1 MEGFSELQNLN
12 EVNVLIS
19 RTDKIGDVILTLP
32 LINELKRLIPNSRIS
47 FLISRKLENLIDG
60 YKDVDKVFFIE
71 DVNINKFL
79 STNKF
84 DVAISVFPR
93 KELAMA
99 FYKAGIK
106 VRVGT
111 AYRLYSVLFNQR
123 IKEHRKFAE
132 KHEADYNLNLLSFL
146 GKDISYEKKFFF
158 KYSKEEYELL
168 KNRLHSIN
176 LIDKYVVIHPGS
188 KGSARDLPI
197 DRILQIPEMIINN
210 HPDYKIVLTGIPQ
223 EKPITQLF
231 KEIYK
236 DKVIDLA
243 GELSLRELMIVID
256 KSSLFISNSTGP
268 IHIAGALNK
277 NIIGFY
283 PNSAPMNAT
292 RWRPLSD
299 NAKVISPV
307 SGDDMASIDNKEITS
322 AINELLNNSNI

>member
-1 MEGFSELQNLN
+1 MEVLEELLKLK
-12 EVNVLIS
+12 EVNVLVS

-32 LINELKRLIPNSRIS
+32 LINEVKRLIPRARIS
-47 FLISRKLENLIDG
+47 FLISNKLENLIDG

-71 DVNINKFL
+71 DININNFL
-79 STNKF
+79 KTEKF

-106 VRVGT
+106 YRAGT
-111 AYRLYSVLFNQR
+111 AYRLYSVLFNER
-123 IKEHRKFAE
+123 IKEHRKHAD

-146 GKDISYEKKFFF
+146 GKEISYDKKFFF
-158 KYSKEEYELL
+158 KYSNEELGSL
-168 KNRLHSIN
+168 KGKIPFN
-176 LIDKYVVIHPGS
+176 LQHKFIVIHPGS
-188 KGSARDLPI
+188 KGSARDLPMDKI
-197 DRILQIPEMIINN
+197 IAIPETIINDF
-210 HPDYKIVLTGIPQ
+210 PEYKIVLTGIKQ

-243 GELSLRELMIVID
+243 GEITLRELLILID

-292 RWRPLSD
+292 RWRPLS
-299 NAKVISPV
+299 KHVKIITPE
-307 SGDDMASIDNKEITS
+307 SGDDMSGIDNKVIAS
-322 AINELLNNSNI
+322 AINELLIHSNI

>member
-1 MEGFSELQNLN
+1 MEGLSELLKQD
-12 EVNVLIS
+12 EVNVLVS

-32 LINELKRLIPNSRIS
+32 LITELKRLVPNSRIS

-60 YKDVDKVFFIE
+60 YKDVDKVFFVE
-71 DVNINKFL
+71 DINLNTFL
-79 STNKF
+79 KENKF
-84 DVAISVFPR
+84 DIAVSVYPR

-106 VRVGT
+106 YRVGT

-123 IKEHRKFAE
+123 IKEHRKYAE

-146 GKDISYEKKFFF
+146 GKEISFDKKFFF
-158 KYSKEEYELL
+158 EYSEEEMLVL
-168 KNRLHSIN
+168 QSKISFN
-176 LIDKYVVIHPGS
+176 LNEKSVIIHPGS

-197 DRILQIPEMIINN
+197 DRIIKIPEYIIGN
-210 HPDYKIVLTGIPQ
+210 HKDYKVVLTGIPQ

-236 DKVIDLA
+236 DNVIDLA
-243 GELSLRELMIVID
+243 GKLTLRELMILID

-268 IHIAGALNK
+268 VHIAGALNK

-292 RWRPLSD
+292 RWRPLSK
-299 NAKVISPV
+299 NTKVITPA
-307 SGDDMASIDNKEITS
+307 SGDDMSKIEDT
-322 AINELLNNSNI
+322 AINGAISEFLNNSNI

>member
-1 MEGFSELQNLN
+1 MEGLSELQEQP
-12 EVNVLIS
+12 EVNVLVS

-32 LINELKRLIPNSRIS
+32 LINELKRLIPNARIT

-71 DVNINKFL
+71 DINLNSFL
-79 STNKF
+79 KENKF
-84 DVAISVFPR
+84 DAVISVYPR

-106 VRVGT
+106 HRVGT

-123 IKEHRKFAE
+123 IKEHRKYAN

-146 GKDISYEKKFFF
+146 GKEISSDKKYFF
-158 KYSKEEYELL
+158 KYSKEEYETL
-168 KNRLHSIN
+168 NSRLSAFK
-176 LIDKYVVIHPGS
+176 LSEKYVVIHPGS
-188 KGSARDLPI
+188 KGSARDLPMDKI
-197 DRILQIPEMIINN
+197 MKIPEYIIKN
-210 HPDYKIVLTGIPQ
+210 HKDYKIVLTGIPQ
-223 EKPITQLF
+223 EKPITNLF
-231 KEIYK
+231 KEIYRE
-236 DKVIDLA
+236 KVIDLA
-243 GELSLRELMIVID
+243 GEISLRELLILID

-299 NAKVISPV
+299 SVVIISPEA
-307 SGDDMASIDNKEITS
+307 GDDMSTIDVKKIDE
-322 AINELLNNSNI
+322 AIYGFLNNSNI

>member
-1 MEGFSELQNLN
+1 MEGLDELQNQD
-12 EVNVLIS
+12 EVSVLVS

-32 LINELKRLIPNSRIS
+32 LITELKRLLPNSRIS
-47 FLISRKLENLIDG
+47 FLISKKLENLIDG

-71 DVNINKFL
+71 DINLNNFL
-79 STNKF
+79 KENNY
-84 DVAISVFPR
+84 DVAISVYPR
-93 KELAMA
+93 KELAIA

-106 VRVGT
+106 YRVGT

-123 IKEHRKFAE
+123 IKEHRKYAE

-146 GKDISYEKKFFF
+146 GKEISLDKKFFF
-158 KYSKEEYELL
+158 KYSDEEMNIVQN
-168 KNRLHSIN
+168 KVHFN
-176 LIDKYVVIHPGS
+176 LNEKFVVIHPGS

-197 DRILQIPEMIINN
+197 DRIMKIPEYIIKN
-210 HPDYKIVLTGIPQ
+210 HSDYKIVLTGIPQ
-223 EKPITQLF
+223 EKPITLLF

-243 GELSLRELMIVID
+243 GEISLRELLILID

-292 RWRPLSD
+292 RWKPLSS
-299 NAKVISPV
+299 NAKVISPL
-307 SGDDMASIDNKEITS
+307 SGDDMS
-322 AINELLNNSNI
+322 AINNEVINSSISEFLNHSNI

>member
-1 MEGFSELQNLN
+1 MEGLSELQEQT
-12 EVNVLIS
+12 EVNVLVS

-32 LINELKRLIPNSRIS
+32 LINELKRLLPNAKIT

-71 DVNINKFL
+71 DININLFL
-79 STNKF
+79 KSNTF

-93 KELAMA
+93 KELAMSY
-99 FYKAGIK
+99 YKAGIK

-123 IKEHRKFAE
+123 IKEHRKYAE

-146 GKDISYEKKFFF
+146 GREISFDKKFFF
-158 KYSKEEYELL
+158 KYTDEEENLL
-168 KNRLHSIN
+168 QNKLPLSLNE
-176 LIDKYVVIHPGS
+176 KFVVIHPGS

-197 DRILQIPEMIINN
+197 DKIMKIPEYIIKN
-210 HPDYKIVLTGIPQ
+210 HKDYKIVLTGIPQ
-223 EKPITQLF
+223 EKLITGLF
-231 KEIYK
+231 KEIYG

-243 GELSLRELMIVID
+243 GEITLRELLILID

-292 RWRPLSD
+292 RWRPLSN
-299 NAKVISPV
+299 NAKIISPEL
-307 SGDDMASIDNKEITS
+307 GDDMSTINDEVINSAVKEF
-322 AINELLNNSNI
+322 LNHSNI